1 MSQRI
6 FKHVVELPRDRKMK
20 DIRRWLLD
28 NIGPPGGRWSINVD
42 MEVVEFFSNK
52 VDPRVSSSSRRD
64 SSSSRL
70 TEIFNIGF
78 KSEEDKVKFI
88 LSFL

>member
-52 VDPRVSSSSRRD
+52 VDPRD
-64 SSSSRL
+64 STRL